1 MKSITARDAIYS
13 RESLS
18 KDITRMWGILYTEN
32 VTEKNYKRNNDMKA
46 IFKKVLDMSEK
57 RVDAKLKIQL
67 INMGYK
73 KQSET
78 PSSWLYPL
86 IYQLSE
92 KNELFVKLG
101 TLPTLDPTGKLKT
114 FKTEAISRKYVSQL
128 REKLQLEIVAIRK
141 KLDDYNDKAV
151 LILD

>member
-32 VTEKNYKRNNDMKA
+32 VTEKNYKRNYDMKA
-46 IFKKVLDMSEK
+46 ILKKVLDMSEK

-101 TLPTLDPTGKLKT
+101 TSPTLDPTGTLKT

>member
-32 VTEKNYKRNNDMKA
+32 VTEKNYKRNYDMKA

-101 TLPTLDPTGKLKT
+101 TLPTLGPTGKLKT
-114 FKTEAISRKYVSQL
+114 FNTEAISRKYVSQH

>member
-32 VTEKNYKRNNDMKA
+32 VTEKNYKRNYDMKA

-101 TLPTLDPTGKLKT
+101 TLPTLDATG
-114 FKTEAISRKYVSQL
+114 
-128 REKLQLEIVAIRK
+128 
-141 KLDDYNDKAV
+141 
-151 LILD
+151 